1 MMRFPLI
8 ITAIL
13 LSATALVRGAEGL
26 WDDSRYMHVADVR
39 PGMTGYGLT
48 VFSGDK
54 IQKFNVEVVGVLRN
68 LVNPKTDVILIRCKG
83 DYIDHLGPVE
93 GMSGSPI
100 FLFDPSDT
108 QRQHPKMIGA
118 FAYGWEWSKDPL
130 AGVQPIEYML
140 KIPTKSAGP
149 AEGGDTAEAPGDEIS
164 PPLWTLADVPALPG
178 FRRNAAGFPA
188 RAIAELDGQNP
199 SELRPLITPLMA
211 GGFSPAA
218 LRLIQPMFA
227 PCGLSLEAGG
237 VGGAA
242 GTPASIPM
250 EPGSVLV
257 APLLTGDMELSAIGT
272 CTEVRGDRVWGFG
285 HEFNNEGPIA
295 LPLGSGTIATV
306 VADVHSSFKLG
317 QLSSIVGTLCSDET
331 VGVAGATGPT
341 PPMVPITLRVH
352 YTDGSLDQTYHFQA
366 AQHPKFTPLAASAA
380 VATAIA
386 GVKDLPEFHTI
397 DYDLRLDFADGR
409 SVHVRNT
416 GVDCGA
422 NEVMQA
428 VAFPIMATSE
438 NAFKKINVSRIE
450 GTINIT
456 AGARLAEISAI
467 TLPKLKYEPGEK
479 ITAYVTY
486 RPWRAG
492 ERTMP
497 VDFELPKDLPDDQ
510 YQLIV
515 SDWTR
520 YFSDQRQAEPFRFT
534 AENADEMFDVLNDF
548 EAVRHNALYIRLVR
562 QADGV
567 AVGRTAMPRLPS
579 AVREALLASGRS
591 DLTAFVTSSVKTI
604 PTDMV
609 MDGSA
614 DFMLTIERQA
624 HVEPARAGRQPTT
637 QQ

>member
-1 MMRFPLI
+1 MTKSLLAV
-8 ITAIL
+8 TAIL
-13 LSATALVRGAEGL
+13 LGAASLARGAEAL
-26 WDDSRYMHVADVR
+26 WDDARYMHVADVR

-48 VFSGDK
+48 VFTGDK

-68 LVNPKTDVILIRCKG
+68 LVNPKTDVVLIRCK
-83 DYIDHLGPVE
+83 DTYIEHLGPVE

-108 QRQHPKMIGA
+108 QQQHPKMIGA

-140 KIPTKSAGP
+140 KIPTDSAPP
-149 AEGGDTAEAPGDEIS
+149 AEAEHAAGEAIS
-164 PPLWTLADVPALPG
+164 PPRWTLADVSALPG
-178 FRRNAAGFPA
+178 FHRNGAGFVA
-188 RAIAELDGQNP
+188 RPIASFDGENP
-199 SELRPLITPLMA
+199 TELRPLTTPLMA
-211 GGFSPAA
+211 GGFSPSA
-218 LRLIQPMFA
+218 LRLIAPLFA

-237 VGGAA
+237 VGAA
-242 GTPASIPM
+242 ADGQGPIRM

-272 CTEVRGDRVWGFG
+272 CTEVRGDRVFGFG

-317 QLSSIVGTLCSDET
+317 QLSDVVGTLTSDQT
-331 VGVAGATGPT
+331 VGVAGLTGQKPA
-341 PPMVPITLRVH
+341 MVPITIHVH
-352 YTDGSLDQTYHFQA
+352 YTDGSLDQTYHFEA

-380 VATAIA
+380 VGTAIA
-386 GVKDLPEFHTI
+386 GVKDLPEFHTL

-409 SVHVRNT
+409 SIRVLNT
-416 GVDCGA
+416 GVNCGA
-422 NEVMQA
+422 NEVMQQIA
-428 VAFPIMATSE
+428 LPIMATSE
-438 NAFKKINVSRIE
+438 NAFQKIDVTRIE
-450 GTINIT
+450 GTINVT
-456 AGARLAEISAI
+456 AGARLADISSI
-467 TLPKLKYEPGEK
+467 TLPKLKYEPGETIK
-479 ITAYVTY
+479 AFVTY
-486 RPWRAG
+486 RPWREG

-497 VDFELPKDLPDDQ
+497 VEFELPKDLPDDQ

-515 SDWTR
+515 SDWER
-520 YFSDQRQAEPFRFT
+520 FFSDQRQAEPFRFT
-534 AENADEMFDVLNDF
+534 AESVDEMFDVLDDF

-579 AVREALLASGRS
+579 AIRQALLASGRS
-591 DLTAFVTSSVKTI
+591 DLTAFVTSSVKTV

-609 MDGSA
+609 MSGSA

-624 HVEPARAGRQPTT
+624 HVEPARTGKQAATQP
-637 QQ
+637 